1 MPSIVL
7 CGLISL
13 IFSLFIQGLIEQ
25 WIEIF
30 SSEEGLTLTL
40 YSPYDW
46 YTMRWS
52 ASILIGLI
60 LSFPLFCRGLYIFM
74 ESGLFEREKDAIQKL
89 FFTMSLIV
97 PTATL
102 FIIYMTP
109 KYASIVVLS
118 DEMEGVEAMIDPV
131 SIAKFSLSLSWIFTI
146 IITLICI
153 LSTTRIL
160 IPDIEQNTSIRMRFH
175 LIFGAL
181 LIVAMADN
189 FDGLRLVIIFG
200 LAILSESISKLIS
213 INFRSAK
220 T

>member
-13 IFSLFIQGLIEQ
+13 IISFFIQGLIEQ
-25 WIEIF
+25 WIEVF
-30 SSEEGLTLTL
+30 SSEDDLTLTL

-52 ASILIGLI
+52 ASILLGLI
-60 LSFPLFCRGLYIFM
+60 SSFPLFCRGLYIFM
-74 ESGLFEREKDAIQKL
+74 ESGLYERERQAIQKL
-89 FFTMSLIV
+89 FFTVSLMV
-97 PTATL
+97 PTAIL
-102 FIIYMTP
+102 FVIYITP
-109 KYASIVVLS
+109 KIASLVVLS
-118 DEMEGVEAMIDPV
+118 DEIDGVEAMIDPV
-131 SIAKFSLSLSWIFTI
+131 SIAKFSLSISWIFTI

-160 IPDIEQNTSIRMRFH
+160 IPDFERNTSIRMRFH

-189 FDGLRLVIIFG
+189 FDGLRIVIIFG
-200 LAILSESISKLIS
+200 LAYISESISKLIS
-213 INFRSAK
+213 SNFRSAEI
-220 T
+220 

>member
-1 MPSIVL
+1 
-7 CGLISL
+7 
-13 IFSLFIQGLIEQ
+13 
-25 WIEIF
+25 
-30 SSEEGLTLTL
+30 
-40 YSPYDW
+40 
-46 YTMRWS
+46 MRWS
-52 ASILIGLI
+52 ASILVGLI
-60 LSFPLFCRGLYIFM
+60 LSFPLFCRGLYLFM
-74 ESGLFEREKDAIQKL
+74 ESGLFERRGCNTEVI
-89 FFTMSLIV
+89 FHYV
-97 PTATL
+97 PHRTDCNSFHNL
-102 FIIYMTP
+102 HDPQIR
-109 KYASIVVLS
+109 LS
-118 DEMEGVEAMIDPV
+118 WYYQMKWKVQAMIDPV

-213 INFRSAK
+213 INFRSTK
-220 T
+220 I

>member
-1 MPSIVL
+1 
-7 CGLISL
+7 
-13 IFSLFIQGLIEQ
+13 
-25 WIEIF
+25 
-30 SSEEGLTLTL
+30 
-40 YSPYDW
+40 
-46 YTMRWS
+46 
-52 ASILIGLI
+52 
-60 LSFPLFCRGLYIFM
+60 
-74 ESGLFEREKDAIQKL
+74 
-89 FFTMSLIV
+89 MSLIV

-109 KYASIVVLS
+109 KYASLVVLS

-160 IPDIEQNTSIRMRFH
+160 IPDFEQNTSIRMRFH